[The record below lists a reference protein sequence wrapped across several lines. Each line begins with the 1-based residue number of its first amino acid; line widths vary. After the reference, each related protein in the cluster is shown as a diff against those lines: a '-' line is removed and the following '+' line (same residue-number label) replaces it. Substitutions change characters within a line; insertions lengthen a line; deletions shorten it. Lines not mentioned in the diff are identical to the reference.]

1 MTHADLRDGY
11 PILNELQADLSALI
25 TDLTFTRA
33 LDLRKLTAIPEMH
46 DRLIVAEAVASGA
59 TLITKDLS
67 ITNSGIV
74 PVVW

>member
-11 PILNELQADLSALI
+11 SILNELQADPSVLI
-25 TDLTFTRA
+25 TDLTFARA
-33 LDLRKLTAIPEMH
+33 LDLRKLTAVPEMH
-46 DRLIVAEAVASGA
+46 DRLILAEAVANGA

-67 ITNSGIV
+67 ITNSGVV